1 MVASVCTF
9 DQKNAKVKKLLPY
22 LFDSKKLNPKKRE
35 QARNLIEALVQSGHV
50 FYGTGI
56 VASEIIDTIG
66 IKKANKYAMEL
77 ALQELFTKIAPEKI
91 KKIQVDGNDNYI
103 FE

>member
-1 MVASVCTF
+1 VVASACTF
-9 DQKNAKVKKLLPY
+9 DQKNSKVKKLLPY

-35 QARNLIEALVQSGHV
+35 HVRGLIEVLVQSGYI

-56 VASEIIDTIG
+56 VASEIIDTMG
-66 IKKANKYAMEL
+66 IKKANKYAMKL
-77 ALQELFTKIAPEKI
+77 ALQELFTKITPEKI